1 MRALATL
8 TYLRAGIVVGAAA
21 VVLAVAGY
29 LAYGIFDRV
38 APFDINDP
46 DSEVVEA
53 SRAYESV
60 TGQAAE
66 PGVVLLVSGSSEDAA
81 AAARQLRSVGGIAE
95 VTAPD
100 SDSALISADGTRS
113 LVLGYLDAGA
123 NRVEVGEAVDEH
135 LGSTPGV
142 LAGGTTVAAHQ
153 VGVRSENDTR
163 KLELYAAPVLL
174 LLLLLVFRSAVA
186 AMLPLLVAAFS
197 ILTTFAIL
205 RLMTEITT
213 IDLFALQTVTGLG
226 VGLAIDYSLFIL
238 DRYRQEAQAGASS
251 QSAHLRVLQTAGRT
265 VAFSALTVAAA
276 LISLVVFPQPFLNS
290 TGIAGALTALF
301 AGLTA
306 LVVLPAFLTLLG
318 PFVKGL
324 AIESRPP
331 TTSLSEASGFWRRL
345 PQMVCRRP
353 IPALLAAALTMLA
366 LSSQALG
373 LDVKTPDASELPRD
387 ESARAVA
394 DGLVDFPG
402 VPATQLFAVVPESA
416 LDGSS
421 LPARIEAVE
430 GVSSVAGPK
439 RLDADRV
446 QLLVAADLNPLSEEG
461 EDLVADVRDRLPD
474 GALLGGRAA
483 EQVDQRDSILDYA
496 PLVIAIVVITNLLLL
511 AALTGSLVL
520 PFLAVV
526 MNMLTVAAS
535 FGALI
540 LAFTTDAGAA
550 LLGTEVQPGID
561 LSVPVIVFAVGF
573 GLSTDYGVFL
583 FARVREER
591 AAAATEQDAIVE
603 AVAKTGRLITA
614 SAALLGIAVG
624 AFVFSDL
631 VIVKEFAVAIAVAVL
646 LDATL
651 VRAVLIPALLG
662 LLGRSAWWPGA
673 HDSSPAARARR
684 AR

>member
-60 TGQAAE
+60 TGQTAE

-163 KLELYAAPVLL
+163 KLELYAAPV

-373 LDVKTPDASELPRD
+373 LDVTTPDASELPRD

-421 LPARIEAVE
+421 LPARIEAIE

-461 EDLVADVRDRLPD
+461 EDLVADVRDRFPD

-496 PLVIAIVVITNLLLL
+496 PLVTAIVVITNLLLL

-603 AVAKTGRLITA
+603 AVAKTGRLITT

-651 VRAVLIPALLG
+651 VRALLIPALLG